1 MVHGTILAVERKKE
15 GGLGRVGSGRVG
27 SGRVGSGRVGS
38 GRVVSDRVVSDR
50 VGSGQ
55 VGSGRVGSG
64 RVNVVLYPT
73 GPWPHFFSHRRDYRA
88 VYWALRFAS
97 FEQAMLSLDKLSKN
111 ALMQNT
117 TDFYRY
123 FLRVS
128 NGNSY

>member
-1 MVHGTILAVERKKE
+1 MHGTILAVERKKE

>member
-1 MVHGTILAVERKKE
+1 MHGTIVAVERKKWE
-15 GGLGRVGSGRVG
+15 TWVGSGRVG

-38 GRVVSDRVVSDR
+38 GERCFLSDWTLTS
-50 VGSGQ
+50 
-55 VGSGRVGSG
+55 
-64 RVNVVLYPT
+64 L
-73 GPWPHFFSHRRDYRA
+73 FFSHHRDYRA
-88 VYWALRFAS
+88 VYWALRLAS
-97 FEQAMLSLDKLSKN
+97 FEQAMLSLDKLSKY

>member
-1 MVHGTILAVERKKE
+1 MHGTIVAVERKKE

-38 GRVVSDRVVSDR
+38 GRV
-50 VGSGQ
+50 
-55 VGSGRVGSG
+55 
-64 RVNVVLYPT
+64 NVVLYPT
-73 GPWPHFFSHRRDYRA
+73 GPWPHFFPHRRDYRA
-88 VYWALRFAS
+88 VYWARRFAS